1 MNPGMVIMLVVGGT
15 FGLIVLSA
23 IVGARRG
30 TRQFGVADD
39 PAIERARGE
48 AMIEHQRHAH
58 GAHGGHPS

>member
-1 MNPGMVIMLVVGGT
+1 MIVGVIVAAV
-15 FGLIVLSA
+15 FVLIVIASV
-23 IVGARRG
+23 IGARRG

-58 GAHGGHPS
+58 GGHGG